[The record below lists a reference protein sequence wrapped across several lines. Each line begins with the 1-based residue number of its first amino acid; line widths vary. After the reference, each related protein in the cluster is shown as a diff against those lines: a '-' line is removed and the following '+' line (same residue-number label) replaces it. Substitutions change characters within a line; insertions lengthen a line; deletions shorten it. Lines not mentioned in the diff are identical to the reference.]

1 MRASAPRSNPIPA
14 TPETIIMKKLATLI
28 LASILSFAAV
38 AGSGTAQDATSVDVS
53 KLTAAQKAEVL
64 KYAANLEAT
73 KPDAQ
78 GISEKTREEVGK
90 WGELGVGMGRAA
102 VAAAKEVGVAA
113 NEFVQTPLGK
123 VTMGVVVYKVIGHDV
138 IKFFV
143 GGAILV
149 TFTIAALVCAFGMRG
164 RKGEVKYETKPTLWG
179 AFNRQYITSYEPD
192 SDLVGG
198 YFVAAVVCILIALI
212 VGLNVMF

>member
-1 MRASAPRSNPIPA
+1 
-14 TPETIIMKKLATLI
+14 MKKLAILI
-28 LASILSFAAV
+28 LASVLSFAA
-38 AGSGTAQDATSVDVS
+38 AAGTAQDATSVDVS
-53 KLTAAQKAEVL
+53 KLTAAQKAEAL
-64 KYAANLEAT
+64 KYVASLEAT
-73 KPDAQ
+73 KPDVQ

-102 VAAAKEVGVAA
+102 VAAAREVGVAA

-123 VTMGVVVYKVIGHDV
+123 VTMAVVAYKVIGKDI

-149 TFTIAALVCAFGMRG
+149 TFTIAALACAFGMRG
-164 RKGEVKYETKPTLWG
+164 RKGVVTYESKPILWG
-179 AFNRQYITSYEPD
+179 AFNRQYITSYRPD
-192 SDLVGG
+192 GDLVGG
-198 YFVAAVVCILIALI
+198 YFVASIVCVLIAFI